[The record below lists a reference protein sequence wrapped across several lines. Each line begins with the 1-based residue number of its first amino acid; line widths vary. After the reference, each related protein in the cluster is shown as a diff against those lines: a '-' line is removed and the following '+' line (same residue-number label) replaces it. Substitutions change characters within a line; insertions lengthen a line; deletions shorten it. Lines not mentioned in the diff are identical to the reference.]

1 MLECCYYTVKT
12 QIIGLCAMS
21 LELPP
26 LVTSVFLFY
35 FLSPK
40 GAEQLCFCCVFSPI
54 LRWEPSRSNP
64 KELLQNTT
72 PASQGHLFTE
82 VSNEARARVWSNILE
97 AHINTNSVHHSFL
110 YITPFSSF
118 SKISSGALSNVFYDL
133 VWHRMGGVYLARGL
147 FLPNM
152 SCLSYRKPELN

>member
-21 LELPP
+21 LDLPP

-35 FLSPK
+35 FMSPK

-72 PASQGHLFTE
+72 HLFTE

-97 AHINTNSVHHSFL
+97 AHRNTNSVS
-110 YITPFSSF
+110 YITHLS
-118 SKISSGALSNVFYDL
+118 ISPHSVPPQKYRPEL
-133 VWHRMGGVYLARGL
+133 HRMFPTIWCDIERVASILL
-147 FLPNM
+147 VDP
-152 SCLSYRKPELN
+152 SCPIRPA